1 MRAVPTYDYE
11 CRSCGNRIEVIHSML
26 EDGPSTC
33 EVCGGALKRVIYPT
47 GIIFK
52 GSGFYKTDSR
62 NSGATSGASSPKAS
76 KAAGSSETVSGEHG
90 GTPAQATASPSSD
103 GNGTSGKAASKP
115 STTGGAGEKSGSG
128 AT

>member
-26 EDGPSTC
+26 DDGPSTC
-33 EVCGGALKRVIYPT
+33 EVCGGALRRVIYPT

-62 NSGATSGASSPKAS
+62 SAAASSSGSSTPAAASGDGASTDGAGKASGADAAPSTATEGGSPPSPKK
-76 KAAGSSETVSGEHG
+76 KAT
-90 GTPAQATASPSSD
+90 
-103 GNGTSGKAASKP
+103 
-115 STTGGAGEKSGSG
+115 GEKSGSS
-128 AT
+128 AA

>member
-26 EDGPSTC
+26 DDGPSTC
-33 EVCGGALKRVIYPT
+33 EVCGGALRRVIYPT

-62 NSGATSGASSPKAS
+62 SGAASSG
-76 KAAGSSETVSGEHG
+76 GS
-90 GTPAQATASPSSD
+90 GTPAAASGD
-103 GNGTSGKAASKP
+103 GASTDGGGKASGADAAP
-115 STTGGAGEKSGSG
+115 STATEGGAAPRPHKKKTGG
-128 AT
+128 